1 MIDQCECVDTMRRHE
16 GRRRVGPK
24 MWWIGLVARVRSAAE
39 SEDGMTTAELLGN
52 AALGIAALV
61 AIWAVLQTLG
71 LDIVNWIRGQLGV

>member
-1 MIDQCECVDTMRRHE
+1 MIDQCECIDTMRRHE

-24 MWWIGLVARVRSAAE
+24 MWWIGLVARVGSAAE

>member
-1 MIDQCECVDTMRRHE
+1 LIVTVGERRE
-16 GRRRVGPK
+16 ETRVK
-24 MWWIGLVARVRSAAE
+24 RIE

-61 AIWAVLQTLG
+61 AIWAVLQSLG

>member
-1 MIDQCECVDTMRRHE
+1 MIVTVGERREETRVKRTM
-16 GRRRVGPK
+16 
-24 MWWIGLVARVRSAAE
+24 

-61 AIWAVLQTLG
+61 AIWAVLQSLG

>member
-1 MIDQCECVDTMRRHE
+1 MRSVH
-16 GRRRVGPK
+16 
-24 MWWIGLVARVRSAAE
+24 AAQE
-39 SEDGMTTAELLGN
+39 GMTTAELLGN

>member
-1 MIDQCECVDTMRRHE
+1 
-16 GRRRVGPK
+16 VGPTS
-24 MWWIGLVARVRSAAE
+24 WWIGLTDRVRAAAG